1 MAKIKAVIFD
11 WAGTTVDFGSMAPVQ
26 AFAKAFNKFGINPTF
41 EEIRKPM
48 GMLKWDH
55 VHTMLKMPRIAEEW
69 KRVHGREWTKEDVDK
84 VYELSES
91 SIIDVLKN
99 HANPKPY
106 LLETIDY
113 LKKNGIKVGSTTGY
127 TDEMMAVITV
137 EAAKKGYTPDAW
149 FSPNSVGDKG
159 RPYPFMIFKNL
170 EALEVTSVNAAIKV
184 GDTVSDIKEGKNAGL
199 ISVGV
204 TEGSSVMGLSEE
216 EFNALSQE

>member
-1 MAKIKAVIFD
+1 
-11 WAGTTVDFGSMAPVQ
+11 
-26 AFAKAFNKFGINPTF
+26 
-41 EEIRKPM
+41 
-48 GMLKWDH
+48 
-55 VHTMLKMPRIAEEW
+55 MLKMPRIAEEW

-91 SIIDVLKN
+91 SIMDVLIN
-99 HANPKPY
+99 HADPKPY

-127 TDEMMAVITV
+127 TDEMMAVVTV

-184 GDTVSDIKEGKNAGL
+184 GDTISDIKEGKNAGL

-216 EFNALSQE
+216 EFNTLSQEEKNEANKKAATVFSNCGADYVINNLSELPDLIEKIQK

>member
-1 MAKIKAVIFD
+1 
-11 WAGTTVDFGSMAPVQ
+11 MAPVQ

-55 VHTMLKMPRIAEEW
+55 VHTMLKMSRIAEEW
-69 KRVHGREWTKEDVDK
+69 KRVH
-84 VYELSES
+84 
-91 SIIDVLKN
+91 
-99 HANPKPY
+99 
-106 LLETIDY
+106 
-113 LKKNGIKVGSTTGY
+113 VGSTTGY
-127 TDEMMAVITV
+127 TDEMMTVITV

-216 EFNALSQE
+216 EFNALSQEEKDEANKKAATVFSHCGLCHK

>member
-1 MAKIKAVIFD
+1 
-11 WAGTTVDFGSMAPVQ
+11 
-26 AFAKAFNKFGINPTF
+26 
-41 EEIRKPM
+41 
-48 GMLKWDH
+48 
-55 VHTMLKMPRIAEEW
+55 MLKMPRIAEEW

-91 SIIDVLKN
+91 SIMDVLIN
-99 HANPKPY
+99 HADPKPY

-113 LKKNGIKVGSTTGY
+113 LKKNKIKVGSTTGY
-127 TDEMMAVITV
+127 TDEMMAVVTV
-137 EAAKKGYTPDAW
+137 EAAKKGYTPGAW

-216 EFNALSQE
+216 EFNDLSQEEKDEANKKAATVFSNCGADYIINNLSELPDLIEKIQK